1 MRNNVHSAVW
11 IAPAVML
18 VLAVLPLP
26 YGYYTALR
34 IVVCGAAGFLVY
46 QLSGENGDFSFWLFG
61 FFGIAVLFN
70 PIIPIHLTKAIWQPI
85 DLGAAGYFVAHWW
98 WSCSQSR

>member
-1 MRNNVHSAVW
+1 MRTNIHPAVW
-11 IAPAVML
+11 IATAVML

-46 QLSGENGDFSFWLFG
+46 QLWNQDGSFWLFG
-61 FFGIAVLFN
+61 FFAVAILFN
-70 PIIPIHLTKAIWQPI
+70 PLIPIHLTKAIWQPI
-85 DLGAAGYFVAHWW
+85 DLGTAAYFAAHWW
-98 WSCSQSR
+98 MRGRGNAGR